1 MALHNEIGK
10 IGEEMALKFLKS
22 LGYEV
27 LELNW
32 RYKKLE
38 IDIIAK
44 DGDVLVAVEVKTRK
58 SDVFG
63 APDVFVDKKK
73 QRFLIK
79 AINEYVNQRQLENEI
94 RFDIVSV
101 LYNNNNQEK
110 VEHSKEAF
118 YPIVS

>member
-10 IGEEMALKFLKS
+10 IGEEIALKFFKN

-44 DGDVLVAVEVKTRK
+44 DGDVLVVAEVKTRK

-63 APDVFVDKKK
+63 TPDVFVDRKK

-79 AINEYVNQRQLENEI
+79 AINEYVNQKGYETEI
-94 RFDIVSV
+94 RFDVVSV
-101 LYNNNNQEK
+101 LYNNSKEK
-110 VEHSKEAF
+110 VDHIKDAF

>member
-10 IGEEMALKFLKS
+10 IGEEIALKFLKN

-32 RYKKLE
+32 RFKKLE

-44 DGDVLVAVEVKTRK
+44 DGDTLVVVEVKTRK
-58 SDVFG
+58 SDAFG
-63 APDVFVDKKK
+63 APDVFVDRKK

-79 AINEYVNQRQLENEI
+79 AINEYVNQKQFDNEI
-94 RFDIVSV
+94 RFDIISI
-101 LYNNNNQEK
+101 LYDNNQEK

>member
-10 IGEEMALKFLKS
+10 IGEEIALKYIKN
-22 LGYEV
+22 LGYEI
-27 LELNW
+27 LEQNW
-32 RYKKLE
+32 RFKKFEVDL
-38 IDIIAK
+38 IAK
-44 DGDVLVAVEVKTRK
+44 DGEILVVIEVKTRK

-79 AINEYVNQRQLENEI
+79 AINEYIQQNQLENDI

-101 LYNNNNQEK
+101 IYDNNQEK
-110 VEHSKEAF
+110 VEHIKEAF

>member
-10 IGEEMALKFLKS
+10 IGEEIALKFLKN

-32 RYKKLE
+32 RFKKLE

-44 DGDVLVAVEVKTRK
+44 ERDILVVVEVKTRK
-58 SDVFG
+58 SEVFG
-63 APDVFVDKKK
+63 TPDVFVDKKK

-79 AINEYVNQRQLENEI
+79 AINEYINQKQLENEI
-94 RFDIVSV
+94 RFDIISI
-101 LYNNNNQEK
+101 LYDSEQEK
-110 VEHSKEAF
+110 IEHIKDAF

>member
-10 IGEEMALKFLKS
+10 IGEEIALKFLKNQE
-22 LGYEV
+22 YEV

-32 RYKKLE
+32 RFRKLE

-44 DGDVLVAVEVKTRK
+44 DGDTLVVIEVKTRK
-58 SDVFG
+58 SDTFG

-79 AINEYVNQRQLENEI
+79 AINEYVNQKNLENEI

-101 LYNNNNQEK
+101 LYDNNQEK
-110 VEHSKEAF
+110 IEHIKDAF

>member
-10 IGEEMALKFLKS
+10 IGEEIALKFLKN

-32 RYKKLE
+32 RFKKLE

-44 DGDVLVAVEVKTRK
+44 DGDTLVVVEVKTRK

-63 APDVFVDKKK
+63 TPDVFVDRKK
-73 QRFLIK
+73 QRFLIR
-79 AINEYVNQRQLENEI
+79 AINEYVNQKQVDNEI
-94 RFDIVSV
+94 RFDIISI
-101 LYNNNNQEK
+101 LYDNNQEI

>member
-10 IGEEMALKFLKS
+10 IGEEIALKFLKKAE
-22 LGYEV
+22 YEV

-32 RYKKLE
+32 RFRKLE

-44 DGDVLVAVEVKTRK
+44 DGNVLVVIEVKTRK

-63 APDVFVDKKK
+63 TPDVFVDRKK

-79 AINEYVNQRQLENEI
+79 AINEYVNQKQLENEI
-94 RFDIVSV
+94 RFDIVSI
-101 LYNNNNQEK
+101 LYDNNQEK
-110 VEHSKEAF
+110 VEHIKDAF
-118 YPIVS
+118 YPLVS

>member
-10 IGEEMALKFLKS
+10 IGEEIALKFLKN

-32 RYKKLE
+32 RFRKLE

-44 DGDVLVAVEVKTRK
+44 DGDTLVVIEVKTRK
-58 SDVFG
+58 SDTFG

-79 AINEYVNQRQLENEI
+79 AINEYVNQKNLENEI

-101 LYNNNNQEK
+101 LYDNNQEK
-110 VEHSKEAF
+110 IEHIKDAF